1 MKLTINNPDNQTNK
15 AIPLI
20 EYLNSIDFITV
31 EQDEN
36 SVIPDWQKQM
46 VRDRLLNS
54 KPDNLLDWEN
64 VKDTFKL
71 D

>member
-1 MKLTINNPDNQTNK
+1 MKLTINIPDNQTNK

-20 EYLNSIDFITV
+20 EYLNSLDFITV

-36 SVIPDWQKQM
+36 SVIPDWQKQIA
-46 VRDRLLNS
+46 RDRLIAS
-54 KPDNLLDWEN
+54 KPENLLDWDT

-71 D
+71 A

>member
-1 MKLTINNPDNQTNK
+1 MKLTINNQDNQTNK